1 LNEAYKLYF
10 GEYLI
15 KYTDLND
22 GEKVSKLYLLGGVSN
37 IDDIE
42 NADLSFKTTTSNSSS
57 SSSTNYSLVIGLPIA
72 SFVVLVIILVFAF
85 KFFMEK

>member
-1 LNEAYKLYF
+1 M
-10 GEYLI
+10 I
-15 KYTDLND
+15 KYTDLTD
-22 GEKVSKLYLLGGVSN
+22 GVKVSKLYLLGGVSN

-42 NADLSFKTTTSNSSS
+42 NADLSFKTTTSNSSSS